1 MAANPVRSRAAMA
14 FAARRS
20 ACHAPSNVERVSP
33 GRHAPRRG
41 PTRGFTPY
49 PYDRV
54 MAVVLILLAIVVVL
68 VVVIAGLAI
77 GGQRSR
83 AKPGDEG
90 WQEKVREEYEPRG
103 WDDDD

>member
-1 MAANPVRSRAAMA
+1 
-14 FAARRS
+14 
-20 ACHAPSNVERVSP
+20 
-33 GRHAPRRG
+33 
-41 PTRGFTPY
+41 
-49 PYDRV
+49 